1 MGELKG
7 DASDAMRLAIAYHQ
21 AGFVVAAM
29 CLGIPFESVS
39 LDDGSIMGDGRM
51 SGLVDFGDLAKTL
64 GEHRDSIRK
73 MRSMLVMNRAGVLSE
88 ERSPVGKLTD
98 PSALNNEWF
107 FKMVFAM
114 YPETGK
120 RHAADLNR
128 QARRIVEKHRK
139 SIAHVVEGLMTKG
152 TMSAAEVRK
161 IMEAESLG

>member
-1 MGELKG
+1 MT
-7 DASDAMRLAIAYHQ
+7 DSADPMRTAIAYHQ
-21 AGFVVAAM
+21 AGVVVAATF
-29 CLGIPFESVS
+29 LGIPFESVS
-39 LDDGSIMGDGRM
+39 LDDGTMMGDGRM
-51 SGLVDFGDLAKTL
+51 SGLVDFGDLAKAL
-64 GEHRDSIRK
+64 GEHRDSIRT

-98 PSALNNEWF
+98 PSALNNDWF

-128 QARRIVEKHRK
+128 QALRLVDRYQRA
-139 SIAHVVEGLMTKG
+139 IALVVEGMMTKG

-161 IMEAESLG
+161 IMGVDKP